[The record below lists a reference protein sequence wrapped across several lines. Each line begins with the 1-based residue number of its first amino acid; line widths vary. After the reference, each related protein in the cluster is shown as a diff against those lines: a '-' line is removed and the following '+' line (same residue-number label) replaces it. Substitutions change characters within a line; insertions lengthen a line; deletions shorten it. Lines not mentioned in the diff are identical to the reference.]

1 LGRERARQTRG
12 SDNRPL
18 PAGTLAE
25 LRRDSAEIGPSSSR
39 PAGIQAEPGSV
50 RFWSKGSI
58 FTQILSMAF
67 HSFLRLFA
75 PKDRVFYS
83 LFEEVAD
90 SVAMMGRLM
99 REVVLEPEFDKRTA
113 IISRAEDQE
122 HVNDNLTHRIFTEL
136 GRNFITPFDREDIHY
151 LASSLDD
158 ICDYT
163 YAAIKKI
170 NFYKINPNDTGIQ
183 KMAEL
188 IDQGATEIRTA
199 VRELR
204 NMRDM
209 RKITDALVKVNSIE
223 NQADD
228 IFDLSIER
236 LFEQEPDAKEVIKK
250 REIYQ
255 VMEIVTDKCE
265 DAANVIESIIIKYA

>member
-1 LGRERARQTRG
+1 MGF
-12 SDNRPL
+12 N
-18 PAGTLAE
+18 
-25 LRRDSAEIGPSSSR
+25 
-39 PAGIQAEPGSV
+39 
-50 RFWSKGSI
+50 SI
-58 FTQILSMAF
+58 VQLFT
-67 HSFLRLFA
+67 

-90 SVAMMGRLM
+90 GVGKMGKLMKDVVA
-99 REVVLEPEFDKRTA
+99 EPDFDKRA
-113 IISRAEDQE
+113 AVISQVEDQE
-122 HVNDNLTHRIFTEL
+122 HINDDLTHRIFTEL

-158 ICDYT
+158 ICDYI
-163 YAAIKKI
+163 YATCKKI
-170 NFYKINPNDTGIQ
+170 NFYKVNPNDTGIQ
-183 KMAEL
+183 KMADL
-188 IDQGATEIRTA
+188 IEQAAGQIRTA
-199 VRELR
+199 VHELR

-236 LFEQEPDAKEVIKK
+236 LFETEPDAKEVIKK

-265 DAANVIESIIIKYA
+265 DAANVIETIIIKYA